1 MKRILCLILIFCLLL
16 SGCSLIGEHV
26 KEPVTFYYVSE
37 NYQKDMDQVIVSE
50 IREASGHRDDLT
62 YLLALYSLGP
72 SSEGLKSPLPRNTT
86 ILPIERTVD
95 EIVLALTENG
105 RTLKDADFTLASAC
119 IALTCM
125 DLIDVQQVTVVCEE
139 QSITL
144 GKESLLL
151 NTDSASTAQE
161 ETQ

>member
-1 MKRILCLILIFCLLL
+1 MKRIVCLILIFCLFL
-16 SGCSLIGEHV
+16 SGCSLLGEHV
-26 KEPVTFYYVSE
+26 KEPVTFYYVNK
-37 NYQKDMDQVIVSE
+37 NYQKDMAQVIVSE
-50 IREASGHRDDLT
+50 IREAAGHRDDLT

-72 SSEGLKSPLPRNTT
+72 SQEGLKSPLPRNTT
-86 ILPIERTVD
+86 ILPIERTD
-95 EIVLALTENG
+95 NEIVLALSENAN
-105 RTLKDADFTLASAC
+105 TIKDSDFTLASSC

-125 DLIDVQQVTVVCEE
+125 ELIDVHQVTVVCEE

-151 NTDSASTAQE
+151 YTGSTATAQE

>member
-1 MKRILCLILIFCLLL
+1 MKRLIGLLLLFSMLL
-16 SGCSLIGEHV
+16 SGCSMGERI

-151 NTDSASTAQE
+151 YTDSASTAQE

>member
-1 MKRILCLILIFCLLL
+1 MKRILCLILVFCVLF
-16 SGCSLIGEHV
+16 SGCSLIGQYI
-26 KEPVTFYYVSE
+26 KEPVTFYYVYE
-37 NYQKDMDQVIVSE
+37 NYQKDMQQVIASE
-50 IREASGHRDDLT
+50 IREASGHRDELT

-95 EIVLALTENG
+95 EIVLALSDNAQS
-105 RTLKDADFTLASAC
+105 LKDADFTLASAC

-151 NTDSASTAQE
+151 YTDSASTAQE